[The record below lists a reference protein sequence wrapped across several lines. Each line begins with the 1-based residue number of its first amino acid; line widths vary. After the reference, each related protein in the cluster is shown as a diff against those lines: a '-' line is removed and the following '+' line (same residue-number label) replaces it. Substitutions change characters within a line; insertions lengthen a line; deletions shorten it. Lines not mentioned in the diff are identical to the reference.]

1 MFAANLSLAEKYPSL
16 DVPED
21 IPLQVR
27 EASSLQS
34 PYSGGHSVKQAVD
47 GSLESANWH
56 VPGARHVEGEFV
68 FEVPD
73 TIHYITFSGAN
84 FSEVSVSAMSGS
96 SWKNLGKF
104 DIGGSKMIRFKNP
117 LQKVQK
123 IKVEVDYPEGASPAF
138 TVREISFY
146 KKAESTLNRQLLKVF
161 RDTSCSSINPRCTLA
176 DLKALPEF
184 CSSLRGK

>member
-1 MFAANLSLAEKYPSL
+1 
-16 DVPED
+16 
-21 IPLQVR
+21 
-27 EASSLQS
+27 
-34 PYSGGHSVKQAVD
+34 
-47 GSLESANWH
+47 
-56 VPGARHVEGEFV
+56 
-68 FEVPD
+68 
-73 TIHYITFSGAN
+73 
-84 FSEVSVSAMSGS
+84 
-96 SWKNLGKF
+96 
-104 DIGGSKMIRFKNP
+104 MIRFKNP

-184 CSSLRGK
+184 LPLVDEVVIARGDLGNAMPLQGLQPSGVCRQGEKYQRPEQI

>member
-27 EASSLQS
+27 EASSPQS

-73 TIHYITFSGAN
+73 TC
-84 FSEVSVSAMSGS
+84 
-96 SWKNLGKF
+96 
-104 DIGGSKMIRFKNP
+104 
-117 LQKVQK
+117 
-123 IKVEVDYPEGASPAF
+123 
-138 TVREISFY
+138 
-146 KKAESTLNRQLLKVF
+146 LLY
-161 RDTSCSSINPRCTLA
+161 TSDAA
-176 DLKALPEF
+176 DE
-184 CSSLRGK
+184 

>member
-1 MFAANLSLAEKYPSL
+1 MKRKPILSPFFLFFIFLMFAANLSLAEKYPSL

-27 EASSLQS
+27 EASSPQS

-84 FSEVSVSAMSGS
+84 FNEVSVSAMSGS

-123 IKVEVDYPEGASPAF
+123 SRWRLITLKELPRRLPYGRSVF
-138 TVREISFY
+138 TKR
-146 KKAESTLNRQLLKVF
+146 R
-161 RDTSCSSINPRCTLA
+161 NPRSTGNC
-176 DLKALPEF
+176 
-184 CSSLRGK
+184 

>member
-1 MFAANLSLAEKYPSL
+1 MFAANLSLAEKYPLL

-27 EASSLQS
+27 EASSPQS

-84 FSEVSVSAMSGS
+84 FNEVSVSAMSSS

-184 CSSLRGK
+184 LQLIARR